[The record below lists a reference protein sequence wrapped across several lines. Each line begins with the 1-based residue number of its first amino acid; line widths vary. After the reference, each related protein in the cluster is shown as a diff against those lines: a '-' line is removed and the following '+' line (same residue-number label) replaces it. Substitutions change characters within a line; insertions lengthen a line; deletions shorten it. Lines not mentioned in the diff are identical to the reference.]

1 MTPLEQIAREVAM
14 TPGEISKFLEPFNVD
29 LVSENKVSRH
39 PLRLRRIRFSGTKQ
53 SADES
58 GPFNFDHSFSDG
70 CTSIASDKN
79 LTGKTSVI
87 AIAKWALRGEPD
99 SDVSQNVRK
108 WLEAITV
115 QGTVDKLPF
124 AIEFDLEKHWAAD
137 YRRATRGSSQ
147 PIFESSRV
155 RRDNGAVLFHPTRT
169 SRYSELLQQ

>member
-87 AIAKWALRGEPD
+87 AIREVGVA
-99 SDVSQNVRK
+99 
-108 WLEAITV
+108 
-115 QGTVDKLPF
+115 
-124 AIEFDLEKHWAAD
+124 
-137 YRRATRGSSQ
+137 RRARQRRITERPKMARGNHCPRDRRQ
-147 PIFESSRV
+147 VAV
-155 RRDNGAVLFHPTRT
+155 RH
-169 SRYSELLQQ
+169 

>member
-1 MTPLEQIAREVAM
+1 MDMTPLEQIAREVAM

-124 AIEFDLEKHWAAD
+124 SIEYD
-137 YRRATRGSSQ
+137 
-147 PIFESSRV
+147 P
-155 RRDNGAVLFHPTRT
+155 RT
-169 SRYSELLQQ
+169 STGQLTIVEPPEA